1 MLRTISRPSAIMRQL
16 RAVPAACS
24 VCDAKLQPTAP
35 LNPSFPKLR
44 RSRGFATA
52 PAADDDMEYEDYTST
67 SQVYD
72 NTRVPIGMESL
83 AEALL
88 RAGEGVGKAVDELQL
103 LDTGCG
109 TGNYIHAV
117 APQVGACT
125 GLEFN
130 GGMLAQAREKLGDDP
145 KVSLLEGSV
154 LDIPYPDESFD
165 VVRAQARSL
174 GCLLGGLRPPG
185 FPGPF
190 LLSGRPGA
198 ALEASPEVRRPAQMV
213 YGKERRR

>member
-24 VCDAKLQPTAP
+24 ICDAQLRTAP
-35 LNPSFPKLR
+35 PSFPKLR

-83 AEALL
+83 AEALV

-109 TGNYIHAV
+109 TGNYIAAV
-117 APQVGACT
+117 APQDAHAAPV
-125 GLEFN
+125 LED
-130 GGMLAQAREKLGDDP
+130 ATD
-145 KVSLLEGSV
+145 
-154 LDIPYPDESFD
+154 
-165 VVRAQARSL
+165 
-174 GCLLGGLRPPG
+174 
-185 FPGPF
+185 
-190 LLSGRPGA
+190 
-198 ALEASPEVRRPAQMV
+198 
-213 YGKERRR
+213 

>member
-16 RAVPAACS
+16 RAVPAACR
-24 VCDAKLQPTAP
+24 VCDAQLRPTAP

-130 GGMLAQAREKLGDDP
+130 GGMLAQAQEKLGDDP

-165 VVRAQARSL
+165 VVRAPSPLPGLPAWRPSPPRATRGPLFFRSAR
-174 GCLLGGLRPPG
+174 
-185 FPGPF
+185 GPVSYTH
-190 LLSGRPGA
+190 LTLPTKA
-198 ALEASPEVRRPAQMV
+198 
-213 YGKERRR
+213 

>member
-1 MLRTISRPSAIMRQL
+1 
-16 RAVPAACS
+16 
-24 VCDAKLQPTAP
+24 
-35 LNPSFPKLR
+35 
-44 RSRGFATA
+44 
-52 PAADDDMEYEDYTST
+52 MEYEDYTST

-72 NTRVPIGMESL
+72 STRVPIGMESL

-130 GGMLAQAREKLGDDP
+130 GGMLAQAQEKLGDDP

-165 VVRAQARSL
+165 VVRAPEPAPL
-174 GCLLGGLRPPG
+174 AACLAAFAPAGD
-185 FPGPF
+185 PGPVRSSSF
-190 LLSGRPGA
+190 GAPG
-198 ALEASPEVRRPAQMV
+198 
-213 YGKERRR
+213 G

>member
-1 MLRTISRPSAIMRQL
+1 MLRSAISRRVSMRQL
-16 RAVPAACS
+16 RAVPAVCRLCS
-24 VCDAKLQPTAP
+24 GPTP
-35 LNPSFPKLR
+35 LGEAGVR
-44 RSRGFATA
+44 RFATA
-52 PAADDDMEYEDYTST
+52 PAVDEDLDMEYEDYTST

-109 TGNYIHAV
+109 TGNYIHAIS
-117 APQVGACT
+117 PQVGACT

-190 LLSGRPGA
+190 LLSGRPGV
-198 ALEASPEVRRPAQMV
+198 ALEGSPEARRPRLRKW

>member
-16 RAVPAACS
+16 RAVPAACRI
-24 VCDAKLQPTAP
+24 CDAQRQPTAPP

-130 GGMLAQAREKLGDDP
+130 GGMLAQAQEKLGDDP

-165 VVRAQARSL
+165 VVRAPSPRP
-174 GCLLGGLRPPG
+174 GLPAWRPSP
-185 FPGPF
+185 PRAPRGPF
-190 LLSGRPGA
+190 FLRGARGR
-198 ALEASPEVRRPAQMV
+198 R
-213 YGKERRR
+213 